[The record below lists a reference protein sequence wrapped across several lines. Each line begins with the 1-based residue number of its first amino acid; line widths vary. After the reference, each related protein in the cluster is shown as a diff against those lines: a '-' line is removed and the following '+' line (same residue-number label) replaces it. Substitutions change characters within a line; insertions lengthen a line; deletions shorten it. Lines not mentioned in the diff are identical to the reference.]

1 VVLIIA
7 EIGINHNGCMD
18 TAKKLIDL
26 SVEAGTDI
34 VKFQTFKSDDLTT
47 DIAPLA
53 EYQLKNSPELINQ
66 KILLQKLELNN
77 NDHILLK
84 EYSINAGIEF
94 LSTAFTLQSIDY
106 LAQLGLERWKVPS
119 GEINNIPLLKKIAM
133 HQQPTIISTG
143 MSTLGEIEL
152 ALKTLYDNNLEKDK
166 ITVMHCNTAY
176 PTPMEDVNLKAIQ
189 TIKNCF
195 GINVGYSD
203 HTCGIEASI
212 AAVAMGA
219 QVIEKHITLDKNMPG
234 PDHKASINP
243 EELHELVRSIR
254 NVQKALG
261 DGIKRPTSSE
271 IKNIKVARKSLV
283 ASKYI
288 KKGETYSEDNLTI
301 KRPGTGLPPT
311 ILDLILGTR
320 SNRDYKPN
328 DLIDID

>member
-1 VVLIIA
+1 MVLIIA
-7 EIGINHNGCMD
+7 EIGVNHNGCMD

-26 SVEAGTDI
+26 SVEAEADI
-34 VKFQTFKSDDLTT
+34 VKFQTFKSDDLTS
-47 DIAPLA
+47 DLAPLA

-84 EYSINAGIEF
+84 EYSNNAGIEF
-94 LSTAFTLQSIDY
+94 LSTGFTVQSIDY
-106 LAQLGLERWKVPS
+106 LAKLGLKRWKVPS
-119 GEINNIPLLKKIAM
+119 GEINNIPLLKKIAIQ
-133 HQQPTIISTG
+133 QQPTILSTG

-152 ALKTLYDNNLEKDK
+152 ALKTLYDNDLEKNK

-176 PTPMEDVNLKAIQ
+176 PTPMEDVNLKAMQ

-219 QVIEKHITLDKNMPG
+219 EVIEKHITLDKNMKG
-234 PDHKASINP
+234 PDHKASIEP
-243 EELHELVRSIR
+243 EELHELVKSIR
-254 NVQKALG
+254 NIEKALG
-261 DGIKRPTSSE
+261 DGIKRPTKSE
-271 IKNIKVARKSLV
+271 MKNIKVARKSIV
-283 ASKYI
+283 ALNYI
-288 KKGETYSEDNLTI
+288 KKGEPYSEENLCI

-311 ILDLILGTR
+311 MLDLILGTR
-320 SNRDYKPN
+320 SNREYKPN
-328 DLIDID
+328 DLIDLN

>member
-1 VVLIIA
+1 MVLIIA